1 MIHKNAGHHYTHGYN
16 KIHRHS
22 NNVKDLY
29 NNGVATV
36 KPYLEKL
43 ENVARTTDKVIR
55 CAYEGYRLLEP
66 FLPVDGEVKMGV
78 RTFMSQYDQTAN
90 RVRESYTIPVRE
102 LLLPRVREAV
112 HAAAR
117 PAGAIT
123 NRVIAT

>member
-1 MIHKNAGHHYTHGYN
+1 MLHKNAPHHYTHGYN
-16 KIHRHS
+16 KIHRHI

-43 ENVARTTDKVIR
+43 ENVASTTDKAIR
-55 CAYEGYRLLEP
+55 GAYEGFRLLEP
-66 FLPVDGEVKMGV
+66 LLPVGRDVIMGV

-90 RVRESYTIPVRE
+90 RVREAYNNPVRE
-102 LLLPRVREAV
+102 LVMPRVREAV
-112 HAAAR
+112 HVAAR

-123 NRVIAT
+123 NRVMTT